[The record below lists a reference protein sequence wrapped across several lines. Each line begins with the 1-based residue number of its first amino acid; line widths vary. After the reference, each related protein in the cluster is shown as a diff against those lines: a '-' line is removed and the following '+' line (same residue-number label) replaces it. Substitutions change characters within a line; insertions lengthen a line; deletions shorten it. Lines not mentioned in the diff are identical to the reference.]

1 MKTVDARGLD
11 CPQPVM
17 MTREALN
24 EDASGVQVLVDSNC
38 SVENISRFAKNS
50 GYTVTVKT
58 EGDGSAL
65 TLLPAGK

>member
-17 MTREALN
+17 MTRAALS
-24 EDASGVQVLVDSNC
+24 EDKTGVQVMVDNTC

-50 GYTVTVKT
+50 GYAVTVET
-58 EGDGSAL
+58 TGEGSTL
-65 TLLPAGK
+65 TLLPAAK